1 MFGQSSEVQ
10 AVYNNQNEKE
20 IFNTLVE
27 IDEEENIDGN
37 NDESNIEEEEDIE
50 FSSIPISEVLS
61 NEECRTNQQ
70 SNSNW
75 DDTLL
80 YNLPKHHQCASH
92 TLNLIATAVRHF

>member
-10 AVYNNQNEKE
+10 AVYNNQKEKE
-20 IFNTLVE
+20 IFNTLLE

-70 SNSNW
+70 SNSNL

-80 YNLPKHHQCASH
+80 YNLPKHHRCASH
-92 TLNLIATAVRHF
+92 ALNLIATAVRHF